1 MAMLYIPIFFL
12 LFLSSFCKPDDQLTQ
27 AKPLTDRDILISE
40 NRVFALGF
48 FSPTSSNKSFYLGI
62 WYHSLPGPQTVVWI
76 ANRDDPIINPSSMM
90 LKVTNNSRMV
100 LSNSEGRDI
109 WMAANNITTEA
120 VGAYAVLLNSGNFI
134 LRSSDDQDIWLSF
147 DNPTD
152 TVLPSMRFVVSYKA
166 QVIARLVA
174 WKGPDDPSSGDFSC
188 SGDPRSPDLQLVT
201 LNKARVYC
209 RIIVWDGVSVSGR
222 TFLTITSS
230 ILYQTVVNS
239 GDEFSFM
246 FTLSNN
252 SPFVRLMLDYT
263 GKLKA
268 LAWDNHS
275 MSWTVIN
282 ELPNNA
288 CDLYGSCG
296 PFGYCDFTEAIPTCQ
311 CFDGFEPVDSSNSFK
326 GCQRT
331 QALKCRKQSHFTSFP
346 GMKVPDMFLHIRN
359 RNLDDCAAECINN
372 CSCTAYAYADLSSG
386 GAMAD
391 PSRCLVWLGELI
403 DAQKAT
409 GGGENLYLRL
419 ADSPVH
425 KKTSPVKIVLPIIS
439 CLLLLACTVFV
450 WMYKYRGKWAKKKNQ
465 KKLMLGYI
473 STSNSLEGNNTEF
486 PCFSYEDILSA
497 TNFFAD
503 SSLLGRGGF
512 GKVYKGTLEGGNEV
526 AVKRLSKSSGQ
537 GIVEFKNEIVLIAK
551 LQHKNLVRL
560 LGCCIH
566 EDEKL
571 LIYEYLAN
579 KSLDAFLFDHARK
592 HVLDWL
598 TRFKIIKG
606 VARGLLYLHQDS
618 RLTVIHRD
626 LKASNILLD
635 IEMTPKI
642 SDFGMA
648 RIFGANQNHA
658 NTTRVVGTYGYM
670 SPEYAMGG
678 AFSVKS
684 DTYSFGVLLLEIVSG
699 MKISSPQLNM
709 EFCSLIS
716 YAWRLWEDG
725 KATELVDSFIAASC
739 SLHEIVRCIHVGLLC
754 VQDNPNDRPLMSSVM
769 FMLENESAMLP
780 PPKHPVYFALGN
792 YEGEQAREGMSST
805 NEMSMTMLKG
815 R

>member
-1 MAMLYIPIFFL
+1 MIPIFFL
-12 LFLSSFCKPDDQLTQ
+12 LLLRSFCSADDQLTQ
-27 AKPLTDRDILISE
+27 AKPLTHGGMLISE
-40 NRVFALGF
+40 SGDFALGF

-62 WYHSLPGPQTVVWI
+62 WYHSLPGPRTVVWI
-76 ANRDDPIINPSSMM
+76 ANRDSPIINPSSTM

-100 LSNSEGRDI
+100 LSDSEGRII
-109 WMAANNITTEA
+109 WMAGSNVTSGAT
-120 VGAYAVLLNSGNFI
+120 GAYAVLLNSGNFI

-147 DNPTD
+147 DHPTD
-152 TVLPSMRFVVSYKA
+152 TVLPSMRFLMSYKA
-166 QVIARLVA
+166 QVIAHLVA

-188 SGDPRSPDLQLVT
+188 
-201 LNKARVYC
+201 
-209 RIIVWDGVSVSGR
+209 
-222 TFLTITSS
+222 
-230 ILYQTVVNS
+230 TVVNS
-239 GDEFSFM
+239 GDEFSFI
-246 FTLSNN
+246 FTLSDN

-282 ELPNNA
+282 ERPNNA

-311 CFDGFEPVDSSNSFK
+311 CFDGFEPVDNSNSFK
-326 GCQRT
+326 GYQRT

-346 GMKVPDMFLHIRN
+346 GMKVPDMFLHVRN
-359 RNLDDCAAECINN
+359 RSLDDCAAECINN
-372 CSCTAYAYADLSSG
+372 CSCTAYAYANLSSG

-391 PSRCLVWLGELI
+391 LSRCLVWSGELI
-403 DAQKAT
+403 DAQKT
-409 GGGENLYLRL
+409 TVGENLYLRL
-419 ADSPVH
+419 ANSPVD
-425 KKTSPVKIVLPIIS
+425 KKPGPVKIVLPIIS
-439 CLLLLACTVFV
+439 CLLLLACIVFS
-450 WMYKYRGKWAKKKNQ
+450 WMYKYRGKWGKKKNQ

-473 STSNSLEGNNTEF
+473 STSNSLEGKNTEF
-486 PCFSYEDILSA
+486 PCFSYEDILSG
-497 TNFFAD
+497 TKSFAD
-503 SSLLGRGGF
+503 SNLLGRGGF

-537 GIVEFKNEIVLIAK
+537 GTLEFKNEVVLIAK

-560 LGCCIH
+560 LGCCTH

-606 VARGLLYLHQDS
+606 IARGLLYLHQDS
-618 RLTVIHRD
+618 RLTIIHRD

-635 IEMTPKI
+635 MEMTPKI

-678 AFSVKS
+678 TFSVKS
-684 DTYSFGVLLLEIVSG
+684 DAYSFGVLLLEIVSG
-699 MKISSPQLNM
+699 LKISSAQLKM

-716 YAWRLWEDG
+716 YAWRLWEEG

-739 SLHEIVRCIHVGLLC
+739 PLHEVVRCIHVGLLC
-754 VQDNPNDRPLMSSVM
+754 VQDHPNDRPLMSSVM
-769 FMLENESAMLP
+769 FMLENKSAMLP

-792 YEGEQAREGMSST
+792 PKGEQASENTSSSNAMSI
-805 NEMSMTMLKG
+805 TMLKG

>member
-27 AKPLTDRDILISE
+27 GKPLTDRDILISE

-296 PFGYCDFTEAIPTCQ
+296 PFGYCDFTEAIPT
-311 CFDGFEPVDSSNSFK
+311 
-326 GCQRT
+326 
-331 QALKCRKQSHFTSFP
+331 
-346 GMKVPDMFLHIRN
+346 
-359 RNLDDCAAECINN
+359 
-372 CSCTAYAYADLSSG
+372 
-386 GAMAD
+386 
-391 PSRCLVWLGELI
+391 
-403 DAQKAT
+403 
-409 GGGENLYLRL
+409 
-419 ADSPVH
+419 
-425 KKTSPVKIVLPIIS
+425 
-439 CLLLLACTVFV
+439 
-450 WMYKYRGKWAKKKNQ
+450 
-465 KKLMLGYI
+465 
-473 STSNSLEGNNTEF
+473 
-486 PCFSYEDILSA
+486 
-497 TNFFAD
+497 
-503 SSLLGRGGF
+503 
-512 GKVYKGTLEGGNEV
+512 
-526 AVKRLSKSSGQ
+526 
-537 GIVEFKNEIVLIAK
+537 
-551 LQHKNLVRL
+551 
-560 LGCCIH
+560 
-566 EDEKL
+566 
-571 LIYEYLAN
+571 
-579 KSLDAFLFDHARK
+579 
-592 HVLDWL
+592 
-598 TRFKIIKG
+598 
-606 VARGLLYLHQDS
+606 
-618 RLTVIHRD
+618 
-626 LKASNILLD
+626 
-635 IEMTPKI
+635 
-642 SDFGMA
+642 
-648 RIFGANQNHA
+648 
-658 NTTRVVGTYGYM
+658 
-670 SPEYAMGG
+670 
-678 AFSVKS
+678 
-684 DTYSFGVLLLEIVSG
+684 
-699 MKISSPQLNM
+699 
-709 EFCSLIS
+709 
-716 YAWRLWEDG
+716 
-725 KATELVDSFIAASC
+725 
-739 SLHEIVRCIHVGLLC
+739 
-754 VQDNPNDRPLMSSVM
+754 
-769 FMLENESAMLP
+769 
-780 PPKHPVYFALGN
+780 
-792 YEGEQAREGMSST
+792 
-805 NEMSMTMLKG
+805 
-815 R
+815 